1 MTQRIAEVSLVVQTA
16 ESQFPSQQ
24 KQIDLGWFDEATYR
38 TRLELAGLPADAAA
52 AVAAKTAA
60 TRRESVV
67 AETAL
72 VTTEFLCD
80 QKPFAPKWPEH
91 PASDSST
98 PEIATKQPL
107 IRSKKALRAS
117 SSKVTDLLATAIAI
131 QEQDAAA
138 AGQIGYMAR
147 AMIWASMPHRKI
159 DGAHYKRD
167 NGLASITM
175 LVDPEIGLPYGKLPR
190 LISAWLTREAK
201 RTGERELLLGRS
213 LSEFAGKLGLSTNGG
228 LRGDTSRLKMQATKL
243 FSTFVSL
250 KAHHGQDF
258 AYKNVAL
265 SDEGMLLWNPKK
277 PNEPSLWESKIT
289 LSEAF
294 FRECMDYAVPFDL
307 RVLHCLR
314 SPLAIDIY
322 LWLTWRMFI
331 LRRPVLIP
339 WISLRQQFGVG
350 YAATNQGMAHFRAE
364 FHRCL
369 HDVHTL
375 YPVARLSLEH
385 DGLRLFPSPPHVT
398 KLRVL
403 E

>member
-1 MTQRIAEVSLVVQTA
+1 MQTA
-16 ESQFPSQQ
+16 EIKFPSQQ

-38 TRLELAGLPADAAA
+38 SKLELAGLSADVAA

-60 TRRESVV
+60 TRHESGIGE
-67 AETAL
+67 AAL
-72 VTTEFLCD
+72 VTTKFLCD
-80 QKPFAPKWPEH
+80 QKPSVLKWEELPESH
-91 PASDSST
+91 LST
-98 PEIATKQPL
+98 PKTAAKQSR
-107 IRSKKALRAS
+107 IRSTKALKAS
-117 SSKVTDLLATAIAI
+117 SSKVTDLLATAIAV

-201 RTGERELLLGRS
+201 RTGARELLLGRS

-277 PNEPSLWESKIT
+277 PNEPSLWESTIT

-294 FRECMDYAVPFDL
+294 FQECMEYAVPFDL

-331 LRRPVLIP
+331 LRRQVLIP
-339 WISLRQQFGVG
+339 WMSLRQQFGVG

-375 YPVARLSLEH
+375 YPAVHLSFEH
-385 DGLRLFPSPPHVT
+385 DGLRLFPSPPHVNT
-398 KLRVL
+398 LRFL

>member
-1 MTQRIAEVSLVVQTA
+1 MLTA
-16 ESQFPSQQ
+16 APKFASQQ
-24 KQIDLGWFDEATYR
+24 QQIDLGWFDEAAYR
-38 TRLELAGLPADAAA
+38 TQLERAGLSVDAAA

-60 TRRESVV
+60 TRRDAGVV
-67 AETAL
+67 ETTL
-72 VTTEFLCD
+72 VPPQCLRD
-80 QKPFAPKWPEH
+80 QNPSAPKRSEF

-98 PEIATKQPL
+98 PGIATKQPL
-107 IRSKKALRAS
+107 IRSTKALRAS

-265 SDEGMLLWNPKK
+265 SDEGMLL
-277 PNEPSLWESKIT
+277 
-289 LSEAF
+289 
-294 FRECMDYAVPFDL
+294 RAV
-307 RVLHCLR
+307 V
-314 SPLAIDIY
+314 
-322 LWLTWRMFI
+322 
-331 LRRPVLIP
+331 PVV
-339 WISLRQQFGVG
+339 W
-350 YAATNQGMAHFRAE
+350 T
-364 FHRCL
+364 
-369 HDVHTL
+369 
-375 YPVARLSLEH
+375 
-385 DGLRLFPSPPHVT
+385 VT
-398 KLRVL
+398 G
-403 E
+403 EE